1 MSKKKKILISTLII
15 LMVFVTSWIFPSQ
28 VQSSFENKPVEEIF
42 IDEFQNPLFW
52 TLYFIGNYYYG
63 RENIDYNKILDS
75 TIEGMMRG
83 LNDPFAWYLDATE
96 VEESKIDTEA
106 KYGGL
111 GLTIRYDPE
120 KNLIVV
126 VSPMNGTPAHRAGFM
141 PDDYILAI
149 NGIPTSELGLQKA
162 ASMMR
167 GEPGTEVTLEI
178 YREGWNDSKTVTLI
192 REIIETKTVKYDVI
206 EYNNNKVA
214 YILLTN
220 FAETSAQ
227 EMRDVLNKI
236 SKQKID
242 GVILDIRNNPGGLLN
257 VAIEISSMF
266 LKTGKVVSLRY
277 FDGTEEIIPT
287 FPGYYFNFLENIPV
301 VVLVNKASASASE
314 ILAGALKDNEV
325 ATLIGEN
332 TYGKAAVQ
340 RPFQLSTGGEIWL
353 PIARYFTP
361 NGTDINLKGIM
372 PHIEVK
378 NPPKEVVSLTSISE
392 EEAQQALYTTT
403 DKPILHIEEDLQ
415 LKTALDF
422 ITGGNQLCVSTVGQ

>member
-1 MSKKKKILISTLII
+1 MSKKKKIFISSLIVL
-15 LMVFVTSWIFPSQ
+15 LVFVTSWVFPSQ
-28 VQSSFENKPVEEIF
+28 IQNSFENKAVEDIF

-52 TLYFIGNYYYG
+52 TLYFIGNFYYG
-63 RENIDYNKILDS
+63 KDNIDYNKILDS
-75 TIEGMMRG
+75 TIEGMISG
-83 LNDPFAWYLDATE
+83 LEDPFAWYLDSSE

-111 GLTIRYDPE
+111 GLTIRYDSE
-120 KNLIVV
+120 KKVVVV

-141 PDDYILAI
+141 PNDYILSI
-149 NGIPTSELGLQKA
+149 NGISTSELGLQKS
-162 ASMMR
+162 ASLMR
-167 GEPGTEVTLEI
+167 GEAGTEVTLEI
-178 YREGWNDSKTVTLI
+178 YRDGWADSKTVTLV
-192 REIIETKTVKYDVI
+192 REIIETKTVKYDIV
-206 EYNNNKVA
+206 EYEDKMIA

-227 EMRDVLNKI
+227 EMRDALSKI
-236 SKQKID
+236 SKKTID
-242 GVILDIRNNPGGLLN
+242 GVILDVRNNPGGLLN
-257 VAIEISSMF
+257 SAIDITSMF

-287 FPGYYFNFLENIPV
+287 TPGYYFNFLQDIPLV
-301 VVLVNKASASASE
+301 LLVNKASASASE

-422 ITGGNQLCVSTVGQ
+422 VVSGGK

>member
-1 MSKKKKILISTLII
+1 
-15 LMVFVTSWIFPSQ
+15 
-28 VQSSFENKPVEEIF
+28 
-42 IDEFQNPLFW
+42 
-52 TLYFIGNYYYG
+52 
-63 RENIDYNKILDS
+63 
-75 TIEGMMRG
+75 
-83 LNDPFAWYLDATE
+83 
-96 VEESKIDTEA
+96 
-106 KYGGL
+106 
-111 GLTIRYDPE
+111 
-120 KNLIVV
+120 
-126 VSPMNGTPAHRAGFM
+126 MNGTPAHRAGFM
-141 PDDYILAI
+141 PNDYILAI

-422 ITGGNQLCVSTVGQ
+422 ITGVINCAFPRLDSSCFFNIFFFISRIIPLIWSFRS